1 MGSPLSPRMVLLAVF
16 ALGVAAYGTGLNGKE
31 ARACGSAG
39 PFDFDTYELEQ
50 YVARYNAAIELAV
63 EGKAIPAGMAVAGE
77 TIDLR
82 YQGLL
87 KGPRA
92 ERTTTADPS
101 LRIPPSIYK
110 SIVWVESNWS
120 NGSGSVPWG
129 GTGPVL
135 RSFDCGY
142 GLGQVTTGMANGS
155 GFPSAKQAAVG
166 THFLFNIAEGVRI
179 LADKWNS
186 APKYRPIA
194 GNGDPAAL
202 EDWYYAVWS
211 YNGFAFSNHPLNPAR
226 DPLRGGGEASPVYHC
241 YEPSAPGYQTN
252 SNGGL
257 MFGYG
262 DYTYPERVYGCM
274 RYPPATP
281 DGQQGWTPPAQPP
294 PVPGA
299 PKFAV
304 GEVALIRVDDCV
316 NLRPTP
322 SKQQPPKGCLAN
334 GMEVTVLGG
343 PVAAEDLVWWNVSS
357 AIYGDGWVAET
368 FLAKKSANLQGPRM
382 WMPQEFAMPN
392 FSIAAVATAFQPAN
406 FESCEDAG
414 FAGGCPAMDFPTSIP
429 ELGVATHPDATPPAN
444 PAEAA
449 ALLGNPHLSFTG
461 ATEAKLV
468 AYVDGVVTSTTVTV
482 TNTGTWIGPFRVR
495 SSAPW
500 LIARHAGDSA
510 TRTVDG
516 GVAIG
521 RETDVVTQ
529 KATSSQPRVA
539 QKGYES
545 VLVVTL
551 DTATMPTGTHE
562 ATLWIEPLL
571 GGGAPFV
578 LAVTAT
584 NHGAPAPGGTP
595 PPVNSNRAVAPGL
608 SADR

>member
-1 MGSPLSPRMVLLAVF
+1 MGRPLTRLAVLV
-16 ALGVAAYGTGLNGKE
+16 ALAAAAAIYGASLPGRD
-31 ARACGSAG
+31 ARACGSGG

-50 YVARYNAAIELAV
+50 YVARYNTAIDLAV
-63 EGKAIPAGMAVAGE
+63 EGKAVTSVLSVGGE
-77 TIDLR
+77 QVDVR
-82 YQGLL
+82 YQGLV
-87 KGPRA
+87 KGSRA
-92 ERTTTADPS
+92 ERTTTADTS
-101 LRIPPSIYK
+101 LRVPPSIYK

-129 GTGPVL
+129 GVGPVL

-142 GLGQVTTGMANGS
+142 GLGQVTSGMANNSGS
-155 GFPSAKQAAVG
+155 PTAKQAVVG
-166 THFLFNIAEGVRI
+166 THLLFNIAEGVRI

-202 EDWYYAVWS
+202 EDWYYAIWS
-211 YNGFAFSNHPLNPAR
+211 YNGFAFSNHPLNPDR

-241 YEPSAPGYQTN
+241 YDPSAPSYQTT
-252 SNGGL
+252 SSGGL

-262 DYTYPERVYGCM
+262 DFTYPERVYGCM
-274 RYPPATP
+274 RYPPSTP

-299 PKFAV
+299 PKFEV

-322 SKQQPPKGCLAN
+322 GKEQAPKGCLAN

-343 PVAAEDLVWWNVSS
+343 PVAAEDLVWWNVRS
-357 AIYGDGWVAET
+357 ALYGDGWVAES
-368 FLAKKSANLQGPRM
+368 FLVKKSAPAQGPRM

-392 FSIAAVATAFQPAN
+392 LTIPLVAAAFQPAN
-406 FESCEDAG
+406 FEACEDAG

-429 ELGVATHPDATPPAN
+429 EQGVETHTDGTPAAN
-444 PAEAA
+444 PTAA
-449 ALLGNPHLSFTG
+449 ATFLGSPVLSFAG
-461 ATEAKLV
+461 ATEANLV

-482 TNTGTWIGPFRVR
+482 KNTGTWIGPFRVR
-495 SSAPW
+495 SSVPW
-500 LIARHAGDSA
+500 LVARHAGDSS

-521 RETDVVTQ
+521 NETEVVTQ
-529 KATSSQPRVA
+529 KATASKPRVA
-539 QKGYES
+539 QAGYES
-545 VLVVTL
+545 VLLVTL
-551 DTATMPTGTHE
+551 DAATMPTGTHQ

-578 LAVTAT
+578 LTVSAT
-584 NHGAPAPGGTP
+584 NHGAPKPGTTP
-595 PPVNSNRAVAPGL
+595 TPVQGNRAIAPGL